1 METDLIGLA
10 MSGKTTIFNALTGQ
24 SADVNEYAGGK
35 KQMHLAEVEVPDP
48 RVEQLGELFATKKIT
63 HATVLFK
70 DLQMEFTPEGGIA
83 TATLAE
89 LRSAEAVIIVLRA
102 FASEAVA
109 HPLATVDPRRDL
121 VRILD
126 ALVFSD
132 YEIAEKRMERVVKEG
147 NRGGREHQLLERL
160 SQKLSTGEPIGR
172 SFLTEDEDR
181 LLSGFRFLTLKP
193 TIVVANTGEATAD
206 LEPLKQETARR
217 GLDLFLI
224 RGDLEMEIAQLAP
237 EEQREFL
244 VDMGLEEPAKNRFI
258 KHIYGS
264 LQLMSFLTA
273 GDKECRA
280 WTIPIGFTAVRAAGK
295 IHTDLEKGFIRAE
308 VIDYRDLL
316 ETGGYAQAR
325 KAGKLRLEGKEYVV
339 RDGDVIVIRF
349 NV

>member
-1 METDLIGLA
+1 METDLIGLP

-48 RVEQLGELFATKKIT
+48 RVEKLGELFQTKKVV

-70 DLQMEFTPEGGIA
+70 DLQMEFTPEGGITA
-83 TATLAE
+83 ATLAE
-89 LRSAEAVIIVLRA
+89 LRGGDAVTIVLRA
-102 FASEAVA
+102 FQSASVA
-109 HPLATVDPRRDL
+109 HPLDSVDPRRDL

-132 YEIAEKRMERVVKEG
+132 YEVVEKRMERVVKEG
-147 NRGGREHQLLERL
+147 NRGGREYQLLERL
-160 SQKLSTGEPIGR
+160 SRKLEAGEPIGR
-172 SFLTEDEDR
+172 DFLSEDEDK

-193 TIVVANTGEATAD
+193 LIVVANTGESTVD
-206 LEPLKQETARR
+206 LGPLQAEAAKR
-217 GLDLFLI
+217 GLDLFTI

-237 EEQREFL
+237 GEQQEFL
-244 VDMGLEEPAKNRFI
+244 ADLGLEEPAKNRFI

-264 LQLMSFLTA
+264 LELMSFLTA

-280 WTIPIGFTAVRAAGK
+280 WTIPIGSTAVRAAGK

-308 VIDYRDLL
+308 VIDWQELL
-316 ETGGYAQAR
+316 AAGGYPQAR